1 MENRSALKVI
11 LQSGITANI
20 DISHM
25 MYTILQ
31 TCLSGSKICPKEVMI
46 LLNKNANPI
55 YCHGTSNF
63 PNRPQFTTSF
73 GIFLETAKH
82 LDKASEKLYKTIFR
96 KMIENIYID
105 EHSKLI
111 FHSPQYM
118 INVANNKDSIL
129 YNPFAWISNL
139 VILNEM
145 KNQIRFFGGKKLF
158 DIHMTIHNQNVLF
171 DMRSFLQCD
180 FDLEALPRLE
190 FFRLNGVNISPCPN
204 GITPI
209 ISLINHVWYI
219 ERLIH
224 EETLQTHDI
233 TTIISHRNDRA
244 ENLVKY
250 IRYFVKNNV
259 DLEGTLITGIG
270 VCDLITTLIFKFGIQ
285 YQILLDRLRCQ
296 RRGQGKILKRWPLSD
311 EGLIL
316 SSFFAF
322 EYDKWDDKVSV
333 LLNIVQTH
341 STTDIFTTALRYL
354 GNLSPQTAIVY
365 LEKIIGATV
374 KDVFD
379 FENEVEKEVKA
390 YDVYQMINDTRK
402 SAKWS
407 GEESPVYC
415 GWHSILQEALSQLH
429 TANVSRH
436 FNNSYSLENIN
447 SVVLSRLQ
455 NMPVNKAK
463 TIIENMKISLETQHF
478 YSSISTNLNRTMVN
492 ECADDLMTTTTPAPE
507 YTLMHDDDDIAD
519 DVVMDLDD
527 FFQNI

>member
-1 MENRSALKVI
+1 
-11 LQSGITANI
+11 
-20 DISHM
+20 

-31 TCLSGSKICPKEVMI
+31 TCISGSKICPKEVII

-55 YCHGTSNF
+55 ASHGTSNF
-63 PNRPQFTTSF
+63 PNRPQFMTSF
-73 GIFLETAKH
+73 GIFLDTAKH
-82 LDKASEKLYKTIFR
+82 LDEASEQLYKIIFR
-96 KMIENIYID
+96 KMIKNIYAD
-105 EHSKLI
+105 ENSKLI
-111 FHSPQYM
+111 FYSPQYM
-118 INVANNKDSIL
+118 INIANNKDSIL
-129 YNPFAWISNL
+129 YNPFSWISNL

-145 KNQIRFFGGKKLF
+145 KKNKRFFGGVKLF

-171 DMRSFLQCD
+171 DMKSFLQCD

-190 FFRLNGVNISPCPN
+190 FFRLSGVNMSPCPN

-209 ISLINHVWYI
+209 MSLLNHVWYI
-219 ERLIH
+219 EVLIN
-224 EETLQTHDI
+224 QDTHDV
-233 TTIISHRNDRA
+233 TTIIAHRNDRA

-259 DLEGTLITGIG
+259 DLEGSLTTGIG

-285 YQILLDRLRCQ
+285 YQILLDRLRCH

-333 LLNIVQTH
+333 LLNIVQKF
-341 STTDIFTTALRYL
+341 STTSIFAAAFHYL
-354 GNLSPQTAIVY
+354 GSLSPQTAIVY
-365 LEKIIGATV
+365 LEKILGATV
-374 KDVFD
+374 KNVFD
-379 FENEVEKEVKA
+379 FENELENEVKA

-402 SAKWS
+402 AAKWS

-415 GWHSILQEALSQLH
+415 GWHSILQEALIQLH

-436 FNNSYSLENIN
+436 FNNAFSLVNIN
-447 SVVLSRLQ
+447 SVVLSGLQ

-463 TIIENMKISLETQHF
+463 TIIQNMKISLETQHF
-478 YSSISTNLNRTMVN
+478 YSSISTNLNRIMVN
-492 ECADDLMTTTTPAPE
+492 QCADDLMTTTTPAPE
-507 YTLMHDDDDIAD
+507 YTLVHDDGDIAD
-519 DVVMDLDD
+519 DVSMDLDD
-527 FFQNI
+527 FFQNF